1 MKALMC
7 VPNISEGKDE
17 NLINEITDAVK
28 ELGSVKLL
36 EVSSDRDHHRSVFSY
51 LGEPEK
57 VLEASKI
64 LADLSL
70 KGIDMSKHKGDHPR
84 MGALD
89 VVPFIPIRNVTTAE
103 AVAVARRFGSYIG
116 ERGVPVYYYE
126 EAATSGERKSLADVR
141 KGQYEALAD
150 KLKDPCWTPDE
161 GPARFNPAA
170 GATAVGV
177 RFPLIAFNVNL
188 KTTDLDVADKI
199 AGGIRHLGGGYRF
212 VRAIGVRLS
221 EQKMVQ
227 VSMNLTNFSKTP
239 LHRVMETIRFEAER
253 YGVAIVSAELIGPV
267 PLSALEEVVRFYLQ
281 IHDFSVNQVIENSLL
296 E

>member
-1 MKALMC
+1 MKVLMC

-17 NLINEITDAVK
+17 NLINKITDAVK

-36 EVSSDRDHHRSVFSY
+36 DVSSDRDHHRSVFSY

-70 KGIDMSKHKGDHPR
+70 KGIDMNKHKGDHPR

-103 AVAVARRFGSYIG
+103 AVAIARNFGSYIG
-116 ERGVPVYYYE
+116 ARGVPVYYYE
-126 EAATSGERKSLADVR
+126 EAATSRKRENLADVR
-141 KGQYEALAD
+141 KGQYEALAE
-150 KLKDPCWTPDE
+150 KLGNHYWAPDE
-161 GPARFNPAA
+161 GPAKFNPAF

-177 RFPLIAFNVNL
+177 RLPLIAFNVNL
-188 KTTDLDVADKI
+188 NTTDLAIADKI
-199 AGGIRHLGGGYRF
+199 AREIRHLGGGYRF
-212 VRAIGVRLS
+212 VRAIGVTLS

-239 LHRVMETIRFEAER
+239 IHRVMETIRFEAER
-253 YGVAIVSAELIGPV
+253 YGVAIASAELVGPV
-267 PLSALEEVVRFYLQ
+267 PLNALEEVVRFYLQ
-281 IHDFSVNQVIENSLL
+281 IHDFSVNQVIETSLL